1 VRKRTKLSVGLMA
14 ALTTMGALVLSAGV
28 ALPAQAA
35 QADYAPGA
43 NDIVGVGS
51 DTLQYI
57 MDFADDGD
65 PEGDAGF
72 NSAGGAYKVVSFD
85 ATADSNARAA
95 YLNNSTDSNLQPLD
109 PTVVLRAG
117 TYPVQRINGSG
128 AGINALIANQGTSGN
143 SALPFINFVRMS
155 SQPTAAN
162 GAAFTGGL
170 EVVKIATENLAMA
183 KDTTSNAVALSPQ
196 QLVKI
201 YQSNIATGCPT
212 WSQFGVTGTGSGDWV
227 APLIPQSGSGT
238 RNTFLSDLA
247 TLGNGGT
254 AISLGTCVTT
264 VEENDPT
271 GITGYVTPTGW
282 GGTIGA
288 GVADPQDAIVPF
300 SGSRLNLWDGVSGN
314 TTLSPSSGVG
324 YFHNPT
330 LVYGTTPNPSLNPGV
345 AQILT
350 GTPSD
355 GNAIYIDNR
364 ALNIVYPFSENSST
378 QSGEPGSPYNW
389 ANLLFCPSTKAG
401 APTPFM
407 DSPAGEVDIAQAGAT
422 PGYTCPTTPLT

>member
-43 NDIVGVGS
+43 SDIVGVGS

-85 ATADSNARAA
+85 ATADANARAA
-95 YLNNSTDSNLQPLD
+95 YFNNSTDSNLQPLE

-128 AGINALIANQGTSGN
+128 AGINALIANQGTTGN

-155 SQPTAAN
+155 SQPTAAQ
-162 GAAFTGGL
+162 GGDFTGGL
-170 EVVKIATENLAMA
+170 EVVKIATENLAIA
-183 KDTTSNAVALSPQ
+183 KASTTNAVALSPQ

-201 YQSNIATGCPT
+201 YQANIATGCPT
-212 WSQFGVTGTGSGDWV
+212 WSQFGVTGAGASDWV

-271 GITGYVTPTGW
+271 GITGFVTPTGW

-300 SGSRLNLWDGVSGN
+300 SGSRLNLWNGVSGN
-314 TTLSPSSGVG
+314 TTLSPSSNVG
-324 YFHNPT
+324 YFHPPAN
-330 LVYGTTPNPSLNPGV
+330 VYGQTPNNPVPPG
-345 AQILT
+345 ITITTT

-355 GNAIYIDNR
+355 GNGIYVDNR

-378 QSGEPGSPYNW
+378 QSGEPGSPFNW
-389 ANLLFCPSTKAG
+389 ANLLFCPSTKSG

-422 PGYTCPTTPLT
+422 PGYSCPTTPLT

>member
-1 VRKRTKLSVGLMA
+1 VRTRAKLSVGLMA
-14 ALTTMGALVLSAGV
+14 TLTTLGALVLSVGV
-28 ALPAQAA
+28 ALPAQA
-35 QADYAPGA
+35 DYAPGP

-51 DTLQYI
+51 DTLQYL

-95 YLNNSTDSNLQPLD
+95 YLNNSTDSNLLPLN
-109 PTVVLRAG
+109 PTDVLRAG
-117 TYPVQRINGSG
+117 TYPNQRINGSG

-143 SALPFINFVRMS
+143 SALPFIDFVRMS
-155 SQPTAAN
+155 SQPTSAE
-162 GAAFTGGL
+162 GADFTGGL
-170 EVVKIATENLAMA
+170 EVVKVATENLAMA
-183 KDTTSNAVALSPQ
+183 KDTTSNAVALSPE
-196 QLVKI
+196 QLVRI
-201 YQSNIATGCPT
+201 YQANISTGCPT
-212 WSQFGVTGTGSGDWV
+212 WSDFGVTGTGSGDWV

-238 RNTFLSDLA
+238 RSTFLADLA
-247 TLGNGGT
+247 SLGNGGT
-254 AISLGTCVTT
+254 AITLGTCVTT

-271 GITGYVTPTGW
+271 GITGFVTPTGW
-282 GGTIGA
+282 GGTVGA

-300 SGSRLNLWDGVSGN
+300 SGSRLNLWNGVSGN
-314 TTLSPSSGVG
+314 TTLAPSSGVG
-324 YFHNPT
+324 YFRNPAN
-330 LVYGTTPNPSLNPGV
+330 VYGTSPNPALAPGV

-355 GNAIYIDNR
+355 GNPIYIDNR

-378 QSGEPGSPYNW
+378 LAGEPGSPYNW
-389 ANLLFCPSTKAG
+389 ANLLFCPSSHAG

-407 DSPAGEVDIAQAGAT
+407 DTPAGEVDIAQAGAT
-422 PGYTCPTTPLT
+422 PGYSCPTTPLT

>member
-1 VRKRTKLSVGLMA
+1 MNVRTRTKLSVGLMA
-14 ALTTMGALVLSAGV
+14 TFTTLGALVLSVGV
-28 ALPAQAA
+28 ALPAQA
-35 QADYAPGA
+35 DYAPGP

-51 DTLQYI
+51 DTLQFI
-57 MDFADDGD
+57 MDFVDDGD

-95 YLNNSTDSNLQPLD
+95 YLNNSTDSSLLPLD
-109 PTVVLRAG
+109 PTDVLRAG
-117 TYPVQRINGSG
+117 TYPNQRINGSG

-143 SALPFINFVRMS
+143 TSLPFIDFVRMS
-155 SQPTAAN
+155 SQPTAAE
-162 GAAFTGGL
+162 AADFSSGL
-170 EVVKIATENLAMA
+170 EVVKIATEDLAMA
-183 KDTTSNAVALSPQ
+183 RDNTSNAVALSPE

-201 YQSNIATGCPT
+201 YQANIATGCPT
-212 WSQFGVTGTGSGDWV
+212 WSEFGVTGTGSGDWV

-254 AISLGTCVTT
+254 AITLGTCVTT

-271 GITGYVTPTGW
+271 GITNFVTPTGW

-288 GVADPQDAIVPF
+288 GVADSQDAIVPF
-300 SGSRLNLWDGVSGN
+300 SNSRLNLWNGVSGDP
-314 TTLSPSSGVG
+314 TLAPSSGVG
-324 YFHNPT
+324 YFRNPAN
-330 LVYGTTPNPSLNPGV
+330 VYGTSPNPSLAPGINE
-345 AQILT
+345 ILT

-355 GNAIYIDNR
+355 GNPIYTDDR
-364 ALNIVYPFSENSST
+364 ALNIVYPFSDNSST
-378 QSGEPGSPYNW
+378 LAGEPGSPYNW

-401 APTPFM
+401 APTPFV
-407 DSPAGEVDIAQAGAT
+407 DTPAGEVDIAQAGAD
-422 PGYTCPTTPLT
+422 PSYSCPTTPLT